1 MTTTWNIQ
9 HPVWPRP
16 YNDWPKSANLIVG
29 QSLGSGGKELSVRA
43 VLFEQ
48 EGGGIPL
55 ESYYYL
61 SSEIEFNRVLE
72 VRAQLLVKNWAQSD

>member
-1 MTTTWNIQ
+1 M
-9 HPVWPRP
+9 
-16 YNDWPKSANLIVG
+16 
-29 QSLGSGGKELSVRA
+29 RA

-48 EGGGIPL
+48 ERRGEIPL

>member
-1 MTTTWNIQ
+1 M
-9 HPVWPRP
+9 
-16 YNDWPKSANLIVG
+16 
-29 QSLGSGGKELSVRA
+29 RA

-72 VRAQLLVKNWAQSD
+72 VRAQLLVKNWAQSDYKKVNSLHTIKPCTLHKLKGECNKK